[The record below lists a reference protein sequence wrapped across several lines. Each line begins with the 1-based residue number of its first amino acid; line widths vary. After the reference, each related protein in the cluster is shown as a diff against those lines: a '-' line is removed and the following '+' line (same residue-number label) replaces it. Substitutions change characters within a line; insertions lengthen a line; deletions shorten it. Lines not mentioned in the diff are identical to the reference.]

1 VDVEDAERASDEGV
15 PPPETKINVSV
26 VEGCGVVAV
35 SGEIDIATAGQLVA
49 LLAAEI
55 DQRPDGVVVDLSGV
69 AFMSSSGL
77 GVLIE
82 SQETAQAVHTAFR
95 LVVNPDGHLR
105 RVLGVAGLEAMFS
118 IYDSVDDALRTA

>member
-95 LVVNPDGHLR
+95 LVVQSRRAPQAGARRCRPRGDVQHLR
-105 RVLGVAGLEAMFS
+105 LC
-118 IYDSVDDALRTA
+118 